1 MLREGRPLGWGPPEW
16 NRWVAR
22 KGLRDGSASLPA
34 ASGARS
40 ERSDSR
46 SDRCHNGGEMRII
59 LIAGA
64 RPNFVKIAP
73 LREAL
78 GARGSIDPIIVHT
91 GQHYDDQMSAAFF
104 RELDIPA
111 PDHNLGVGSASH
123 AIQTARI
130 MKTFDGFLD
139 EEAADLVA
147 VVGDVNSTVAC
158 SLTAVKRGI
167 PVAHVEAGLR
177 SFDWTMPEE
186 INRIVTDT
194 VSSYLFTP
202 SRDADENLM
211 REGRSSDDIHLVGNV
226 MVDTLLKFKERALAR
241 DGTLFALGV
250 SPGEYAVLTLHRPAN
265 VDERP
270 AFEAILD
277 ALEEIAADL
286 PVVYPMHP
294 RSVKTLQAVGLG
306 DRARSI
312 QGLMLTG
319 PLGYLDFIALEAQ
332 ARFVLTD
339 SGGVQEETTVL
350 GVPCL
355 TLRPNT
361 ERPVT
366 ITHGTNRLVGTGRDA
381 IVDAASALV
390 GGDLPAPAGPP
401 ELWDGRAAERI
412 ADVLEKGKD

>member
-1 MLREGRPLGWGPPEW
+1 
-16 NRWVAR
+16 
-22 KGLRDGSASLPA
+22 
-34 ASGARS
+34 
-40 ERSDSR
+40 
-46 SDRCHNGGEMRII
+46 MRII